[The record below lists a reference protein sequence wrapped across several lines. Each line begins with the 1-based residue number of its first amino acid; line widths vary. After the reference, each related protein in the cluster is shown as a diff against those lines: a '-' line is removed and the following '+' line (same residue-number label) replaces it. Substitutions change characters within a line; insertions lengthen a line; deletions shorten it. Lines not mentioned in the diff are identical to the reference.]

1 MSLSCTRM
9 GLREKT
15 VVSTDQYLADYSD
28 GSFWE
33 KAKTTLKAAGEKVL
47 KLALKLYFS
56 AQDADTPVW
65 AKTTIYSAL
74 GYFICTIDAIPDITP
89 LVGFSDDLGALSLA
103 LATVAMYVKP
113 EHSDA
118 ADAKLQ
124 SWFGESESSSDERD
138 VGA

>member
-1 MSLSCTRM
+1 M
-9 GLREKT
+9 
-15 VVSTDQYLADYSD
+15 STDQYLKDYSED
-28 GSFWE
+28 SFWK
-33 KAKTTLKAAGEKVL
+33 KAHTAVKAAGEKVL

-103 LATVAMYVKP
+103 LATVAIYVKP
-113 EHSDA
+113 EHAQA
-118 ADAKLQ
+118 ADAKLER
-124 SWFGESESSSDERD
+124 WFGESTSSDDERD
-138 VGA
+138 SDA